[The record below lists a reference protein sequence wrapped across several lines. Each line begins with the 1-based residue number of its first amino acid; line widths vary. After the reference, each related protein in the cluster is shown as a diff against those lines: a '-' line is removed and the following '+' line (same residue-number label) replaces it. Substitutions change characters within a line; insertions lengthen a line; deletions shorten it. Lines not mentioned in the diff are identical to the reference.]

1 MVLSCAG
8 EIRKTI
14 TDTVLLNGGHLASNL
29 GAVELTIAL
38 HSVLSAPKDK
48 IFFDVGHQCYAHKL
62 LTGRYACFDTL
73 RKMGGVS
80 GFTRPSE
87 SEYDHAASGHA
98 SDAISLA
105 LGMARARDLSGEDYA
120 VAAVVGGRVRVT
132 GIAA

>member
-1 MVLSCAG
+1 MLETISSPAQLKNMSLAQKQALAG

-14 TDTVLLNGGHLASNL
+14 TNTVLLNGGHLASNL

-62 LTGRYACFDTL
+62 LTGRYARFDTL

-80 GFTRPSE
+80 GFTRPGE
-87 SEYDHAASGHA
+87 SEYDHAASGHPGA
-98 SDAISLA
+98 
-105 LGMARARDLSGEDYA
+105 EPQK
-120 VAAVVGGRVRVT
+120 
-132 GIAA
+132 